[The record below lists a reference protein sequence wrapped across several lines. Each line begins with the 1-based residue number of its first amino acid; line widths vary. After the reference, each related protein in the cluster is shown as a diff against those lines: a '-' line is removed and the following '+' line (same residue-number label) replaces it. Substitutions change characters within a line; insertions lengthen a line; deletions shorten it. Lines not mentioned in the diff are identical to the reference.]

1 MKRTR
6 LLSISFPSGGYGSV
20 EENRDQM
27 VMYLEQAGKYQ
38 PDFVCFTE
46 VARELGV
53 PRNHQAWKGELIPSP
68 TTEALGATARK
79 YQTHVIVGM
88 QERAGNR
95 TFNAAVLIGRDGEVI
110 GIYHKVQPT
119 IGEMETGTISGIK
132 APTWETDRGQVGMCI
147 CFDLKFPEVAMMLAR
162 EGARMVFFPS
172 MFHGGMRHGAWARDY
187 GVFLVVSQSQESVI
201 VDMCGRRLAWQG
213 YQEPLVGKGDLL
225 PFAFAEVNTNCKA
238 YHLDFNQEK
247 LGRVEAK
254 YGSGVRFSI
263 LRPEATFVMESLM
276 EDVSVEQIEDQF
288 GLEDLWSYYDRA
300 RRVRGDQQYEHNT
313 NSPSS
318 N

>member
-6 LLSISFPSGGYGSV
+6 LLSISFPGGGYGSV
-20 EENRDQM
+20 EKNRDQM
-27 VMYLEQAGKYQ
+27 VTYLEKAGEYR

-53 PRNHQAWKGELIPSP
+53 PRNHQAWKGEPVPGP
-68 TTEALGATARK
+68 TTEALGTVARK
-79 YQTHVIVGM
+79 HQTHVIFGM
-88 QERAGNR
+88 QELAGNR

-110 GIYHKVQPT
+110 GIYHKVQLT
-119 IGEMETGTISGIK
+119 IGEMEMGTISGIK
-132 APTWETDRGQVGMCI
+132 APTWETDCGRVGMCI
-147 CFDLKFPEVAMMLAR
+147 CFDLKFPEIAMMLAR
-162 EGARMVFFPS
+162 EGARIVFFPS

-238 YHLDFNQEK
+238 YHLDYNQET
-247 LGRVEAK
+247 LGRVAAE

-263 LRPEATFVMESLM
+263 LRPEATFIMESLI
-276 EDVSVEQIEDQF
+276 ENVSVEQIEDQF
-288 GLEDLWSYYDRA
+288 GLEDLWTYYDRA
-300 RRVRGDQQYEHNT
+300 RRVRKEQLYKHNA
-313 NSPSS
+313 SS
-318 N
+318 SVD

>member
-53 PRNHQAWKGELIPSP
+53 PRNHQAWKGELIPGP

-110 GIYHKVQPT
+110 GIYHKIQPT

-300 RRVRGDQQYEHNT
+300 RRVRGEQLYEHNT

>member
-20 EENRDQM
+20 EENQDQM

-53 PRNHQAWKGELIPSP
+53 PRNHQAWKGELIPGP

-300 RRVRGDQQYEHNT
+300 RRVRGEQLYEHNT

>member
-20 EENRDQM
+20 EGNRDQM

-53 PRNHQAWKGELIPSP
+53 PRNHQAWKGELIPGP

-300 RRVRGDQQYEHNT
+300 RRVRGEQLYEHNT

>member
-53 PRNHQAWKGELIPSP
+53 PRNHQAWKGELIPGP

-300 RRVRGDQQYEHNT
+300 RRVRGEQLYEHNT

>member
-53 PRNHQAWKGELIPSP
+53 PRNHQAWKGELIPGP

-213 YQEPLVGKGDLL
+213 YQEPLVGKVIYCRL
-225 PFAFAEVNTNCKA
+225 PLPK
-238 YHLDFNQEK
+238 
-247 LGRVEAK
+247 
-254 YGSGVRFSI
+254 
-263 LRPEATFVMESLM
+263 
-276 EDVSVEQIEDQF
+276 
-288 GLEDLWSYYDRA
+288 
-300 RRVRGDQQYEHNT
+300 
-313 NSPSS
+313 
-318 N
+318 